1 MRYTEIAAPLEDL
14 LKDVLRKQTRGKRNK
29 TAAKKI
35 SLVGE
40 WKKEHQECFVNI
52 KKCLTDSVV
61 LSRLDLTKHL
71 CLFTDA
77 SDKFYAACITAI
89 PSCDTEKLPTE
100 MNHEIIDTMS
110 GKFSGSAERWSIQSK
125 EAFAIKHAMDK
136 WSHWFD
142 GPNDLI
148 VFTDSQVVKFIFDP
162 HRKGTPAALGAAQ
175 AGRVARWALFLRR
188 FSFEIRHLPGSL
200 NVFADYLSRDGSMYA
215 ILARPDAGFSNSEK
229 SPADAANKPVQPRLN
244 SPACA
249 RAVEGA
255 DARAQ
260 GGA

>member
-1 MRYTEIAAPLEDL
+1 M

-136 WSHWFD
+136 WSQE
-142 GPNDLI
+142 PL
-148 VFTDSQVVKFIFDP
+148 V
-162 HRKGTPAALGAAQ
+162 
-175 AGRVARWALFLRR
+175 
-188 FSFEIRHLPGSL
+188 
-200 NVFADYLSRDGSMYA
+200 
-215 ILARPDAGFSNSEK
+215 
-229 SPADAANKPVQPRLN
+229 
-244 SPACA
+244 
-249 RAVEGA
+249 
-255 DARAQ
+255 
-260 GGA
+260 